1 VKLAF
6 ALLASCGCLGP
17 QVSDELAASGDIV
30 PAGTAIPTIDSDSE
44 DATTLAANDHVD
56 GVVPLLSAFAGG
68 TPAHA
73 WDFGPAPT
81 FATPMFVVVTRASDG
96 TLTPTGHPPIVGA
109 IAGEPTYSPFCS
121 MYALVVTAAYRGELI
136 TSTTAIEEAV
146 RDGLIETPV
155 AQPLAYD
162 RPQVASDVTLDVG
175 VGPPIVPSAVFY
187 YEHKTVPYFDFGA
200 MPIDQQVNVP
210 IATRYVLARDGQAPL
225 SEPLRGVDMDHDGDT
240 NDSNDVF
247 DGGASPL
254 RRTVDVAV
262 VTSVASIDTSGNEAL
277 ADVEDAAQL
286 FDPNATAVVI
296 AVDATDDLRNY
307 PQQRTAGGL

>member
-6 ALLASCGCLGP
+6 AILACGCLGP
-17 QVSDELAASGDIV
+17 QVSDEVAASGDIV
-30 PAGTAIPTIDSDSE
+30 PAGTAIPTIDSDSDDE
-44 DATTLAANDHVD
+44 ATLAANDHVA

-68 TPAHA
+68 TSTHA

-81 FATPMFVVVTRASDG
+81 YATPMFVVVTRASDG

-121 MYALVVTAAYRGELI
+121 MYALVVTATYHGELI

-146 RDGLIETPV
+146 RDGLIEAPA

-162 RPQVASDVTLDVG
+162 RPQVASDVTLNVG

-187 YEHKTVPYFDFGA
+187 YEHKTVPYFDFGE
-200 MPIDQQVNVP
+200 MPVDEHVDVP
-210 IATRYVLARDGQAPL
+210 IAVRYVLARDGQAPL

-240 NDSNDVF
+240 VDSNDVF
-247 DGGASPL
+247 DGDGSPL
-254 RRTVDVAV
+254 RRTVNVTV
-262 VTSVASIDTSGNEAL
+262 VTSVASIDTSNNEAI
-277 ADVEDAAQL
+277 ADVEDEAQL
-286 FDPNATAVVI
+286 FDPNPTGLVI
-296 AVDATDDLRNY
+296 AVDSTDELRNY